1 MKEMLILTLILLIGI
16 VIYPFVISFLGIV
29 LLSLVPV
36 VFIGLIIEAFLL
48 LFPQKNKCK
57 TGKSGKK

>member
-16 VIYPFVISFLGIV
+16 VIYPFVVSFLGIV

-48 LFPQKNKCK
+48 LFSQKNKCK
-57 TGKSGKK
+57 TGKSEKK